1 MPRRTKERE
10 TRRKSKKNNNKI
22 NKNNIKQDNVDE
34 TNKNNKFSFDEEIV
48 IGLRRIDDEPKT
60 NDKSKKAQK
69 QSKKKVQK
77 SRKKSKEKNAKHI
90 DEPELIIKSKYME
103 NYENVDRV
111 DNHKKNSFNKKNI
124 KNRKKISKSSK
135 AEIKQE
141 IEQDPKV
148 IKKKELSRK
157 RRKFVLKI
165 FKIIVLI
172 GIIIAGII
180 FALLSPI
187 FNVKEIRV
195 IGNSKISTDTIISLS
210 GLKSEQNIF
219 DFKTSD
225 VVDAIKQNAYVDT
238 VDVQRK
244 LPDIIN
250 INVVE
255 RVATYIL
262 KFGNAY
268 VYINNQGYILEITNK
283 EANYPIITNYETP
296 EEQIKEGN
304 RLCSEDLEKLND
316 VLKIIEAASVNNGE
330 IKKLITQI
338 NIENKSNYILTLQ
351 KEKKQV
357 YIGDTTNLSTKM
369 LWIDKFLEEEKDN
382 EGIIFLNIDL
392 NNVQPYFREKV

>member
-1 MPRRTKERE
+1 MPRRTKEKR
-10 TRRKSKKNNNKI
+10 
-22 NKNNIKQDNVDE
+22 NKNNSKKS
-34 TNKNNKFSFDEEIV
+34 TNKKEKLNENSQNNKFSFDEEIV

-316 VLKIIEAASVNNGE
+316 VLKIIEDA
-330 IKKLITQI
+330 
-338 NIENKSNYILTLQ
+338 
-351 KEKKQV
+351 
-357 YIGDTTNLSTKM
+357 
-369 LWIDKFLEEEKDN
+369 
-382 EGIIFLNIDL
+382 
-392 NNVQPYFREKV
+392 

>member
-1 MPRRTKERE
+1 MPRRTKEKR
-10 TRRKSKKNNNKI
+10 
-22 NKNNIKQDNVDE
+22 NKNNSKKS
-34 TNKNNKFSFDEEIV
+34 TNKKEKLNENSQNNKFSFDEEIV

>member
-1 MPRRTKERE
+1 MPRRTKEKR
-10 TRRKSKKNNNKI
+10 
-22 NKNNIKQDNVDE
+22 NKNNSKKS
-34 TNKNNKFSFDEEIV
+34 TNKKEKLNENSQNNKFSFDEEIV

-111 DNHKKNSFNKKNI
+111 DNHIKNSFNKKNI

>member
-1 MPRRTKERE
+1 MPRRTKEKR
-10 TRRKSKKNNNKI
+10 
-22 NKNNIKQDNVDE
+22 NKNNSKKS
-34 TNKNNKFSFDEEIV
+34 TNKKEKLNENSQNNKFSFDEEIV

-225 VVDAIKQNAYVDT
+225 VVDVIKQNAYVDT

>member
-1 MPRRTKERE
+1 MPRRTKEKR
-10 TRRKSKKNNNKI
+10 
-22 NKNNIKQDNVDE
+22 NKNNSKKS
-34 TNKNNKFSFDEEIV
+34 TNKKEKLNENSQNNKFSFDEEIV

-60 NDKSKKAQK
+60 NDKAKKVQK

-103 NYENVDRV
+103 NYENIDRV
-111 DNHKKNSFNKKNI
+111 DNYTKNSFNKKN
-124 KNRKKISKSSK
+124 RKKTSKTYK
-135 AEIKQE
+135 AKIKKE
-141 IEQDPKV
+141 IEQDPKA

-157 RRKFVLKI
+157 RRKFVFKI

-219 DFKTSD
+219 DFKTSN

-250 INVVE
+250 INIVE

-316 VLKIIEAASVNNGE
+316 VLKIMEAASVNNGE

>member
-60 NDKSKKAQK
+60 NDKAKKVQK

-103 NYENVDRV
+103 NYENIDRV
-111 DNHKKNSFNKKNI
+111 DNYTKNSFNKKN
-124 KNRKKISKSSK
+124 RKKTSKTYK
-135 AEIKQE
+135 AKIKKE
-141 IEQDPKV
+141 IEQDPKA

-157 RRKFVLKI
+157 RRKFVFKI

-219 DFKTSD
+219 DFKTSN

-250 INVVE
+250 INIVE

-316 VLKIIEAASVNNGE
+316 VLKIMEAASVNNGE

>member
-60 NDKSKKAQK
+60 NDKAKKVQK

-103 NYENVDRV
+103 NYENIDRV
-111 DNHKKNSFNKKNI
+111 DNYTKNSFNKKN
-124 KNRKKISKSSK
+124 RKKTSKTYK
-135 AEIKQE
+135 AKMKKE
-141 IEQDPKV
+141 IEQDPKA

-157 RRKFVLKI
+157 RRKFVFKI

-210 GLKSEQNIF
+210 GLKSEHNIF
-219 DFKTSD
+219 DFKTSN

>member
-1 MPRRTKERE
+1 MPRRTKEKR
-10 TRRKSKKNNNKI
+10 
-22 NKNNIKQDNVDE
+22 NKNNSKKS
-34 TNKNNKFSFDEEIV
+34 TNKKEKLNENSQNNKFSFDEEIV

-157 RRKFVLKI
+157 RRKFVFKI

>member
-60 NDKSKKAQK
+60 NDKAKKVQK

-103 NYENVDRV
+103 NYENIDRV
-111 DNHKKNSFNKKNI
+111 DNYTKNSFNKKN
-124 KNRKKISKSSK
+124 RKKTSKTYK
-135 AEIKQE
+135 AKIKKE
-141 IEQDPKV
+141 IEQDPKA

-157 RRKFVLKI
+157 RRKFVFKI

-210 GLKSEQNIF
+210 GLKSEHNIF
-219 DFKTSD
+219 DFKTSN

-250 INVVE
+250 INIVE

-316 VLKIIEAASVNNGE
+316 VLKIMEAASVNNGE

-351 KEKKQV
+351 KKKKQV

>member
-10 TRRKSKKNNNKI
+10 TKKKSKKNNNKI

-60 NDKSKKAQK
+60 NDKAKKVQK

-103 NYENVDRV
+103 NYENIDRV
-111 DNHKKNSFNKKNI
+111 DNYTKNSFNKKN
-124 KNRKKISKSSK
+124 RKKTSKTYK
-135 AEIKQE
+135 AKIKKE
-141 IEQDPKV
+141 IEQDPKA

-157 RRKFVLKI
+157 RRKFVFKI

-219 DFKTSD
+219 DFKTSN

-250 INVVE
+250 INIVE

-316 VLKIIEAASVNNGE
+316 VLKIMEAASVNNGE

>member
-60 NDKSKKAQK
+60 NDKAKKVQK
-69 QSKKKVQK
+69 QSKKKVPK

-103 NYENVDRV
+103 NYENIDRV
-111 DNHKKNSFNKKNI
+111 DNYTKNSFNKKN
-124 KNRKKISKSSK
+124 RKKTSKTYK
-135 AEIKQE
+135 AKIKKE
-141 IEQDPKV
+141 IEQDPKA

-157 RRKFVLKI
+157 RRKFVFKI

-250 INVVE
+250 INIVE

-316 VLKIIEAASVNNGE
+316 VLKIMEAASVNNGE

>member
-1 MPRRTKERE
+1 MPRRTKEKR
-10 TRRKSKKNNNKI
+10 
-22 NKNNIKQDNVDE
+22 NKNNSKKS
-34 TNKNNKFSFDEEIV
+34 TNKKEKLNENSQNNKFSFDEEIV

-338 NIENKSNYILTLQ
+338 NIENTSNYILTLQ

>member
-1 MPRRTKERE
+1 MPRRTKEKR
-10 TRRKSKKNNNKI
+10 
-22 NKNNIKQDNVDE
+22 NKNNSKKS
-34 TNKNNKFSFDEEIV
+34 TNKKEKLNENSQNNKFSFDEEIV

-77 SRKKSKEKNAKHI
+77 SRKKSKEKNARHI

-157 RRKFVLKI
+157 RRKFVFKI